1 MKKVQQGTEGWSRE
15 GDWYVF
21 DWHEKEDA
29 AEDGDFLS
37 IKIAKGKKIGEL
49 YKKES
54 L

>member
-1 MKKVQQGTEGWSRE
+1 MVQKGTEGWTRE

-29 AEDGDFLS
+29 AEGGDFLS

-49 YKKES
+49 YVKRS
-54 L
+54 